1 MVDVAESTDAHIDRE
16 DLDVNVFARGLASM
30 LGVTVGATVLMFGAG
45 APPERCPDLTPTQLR
60 AAATSAAGW
69 MIENQ
74 QPDGTWLYE
83 YDRVRD
89 RAADDYNIVRH
100 AGVMSS
106 LYQAGARGIDGA
118 TASADRGLDWALDHV
133 IERNGW
139 AGVTT
144 SDTIQAGTN
153 ALLLAA
159 LVERREMTGDATYD
173 LFMAELA
180 RFLVRQVEP
189 NGALLAYYDLGPDEP
204 RAETYSI
211 YYTGEV
217 YWALGRLHR
226 VDPAAGWGAT
236 ADRMG
241 NYMATVRDDVE
252 DVWPPLADHWSGYG
266 LAETAAFP
274 ERESRE
280 PLTTEEVEF
289 VRRQG
294 GLIGQR
300 VRSISQRFGP
310 WGVAVRGTFTPRGG
324 GYGVFGEGLAGLW
337 RAAQLDD
344 RLVEE
349 RGPLGER
356 ALCISGLAVEA
367 QTDAVEAASYPD
379 PAKVEGAW
387 FIDDVTRMDDQQHAL
402 SALLFAM
409 PILEAGPFDTGHP
422 APAGWLWLLVI
433 LGTINPVRA
442 AIGVPRADTTGR
454 RGALALAG
462 GVIGSMILL
471 AVGAAT
477 GWVIDLVDTSEPA
490 MRLAAGSL
498 CLLSAGID
506 LARRPARDEAAL
518 GGFGAALMP
527 VAVPS
532 FVRPAMLLAGLSVV
546 ADHGMAFYAL
556 GLAVTVA
563 ALTALTASTA
573 TTEAERPILI
583 WIGRVLSFVAVA
595 GAVLLIADAVFDI

>member
-1 MVDVAESTDAHIDRE
+1 VSPAARRVAS
-16 DLDVNVFARGLASM
+16 L
-30 LGVTVGATVLMFGAG
+30 LGVTLGASVLMFGAG
-45 APPERCPDLTPTQLR
+45 APPERCPDLTPASLR
-60 AAATSAAGW
+60 AAATSASDW
-69 MIENQ
+69 IVDNQ

-83 YDRVRD
+83 YDRVSD
-89 RAADDYNIVRH
+89 RASDDYNIVRH

-118 TASADRGLDWALDHV
+118 TESADRGLAWALDNV
-133 IERNGW
+133 VEREDW

-144 SDTIQAGTN
+144 TNTIQAGTN
-153 ALLLAA
+153 ALVLAA
-159 LVERREMTGDATYD
+159 LVERRSATGEETYD
-173 LFMAELA
+173 VFMADLA
-180 RFLVRQVEP
+180 RFLERQVEP
-189 NGALLAYYDLGPDEP
+189 SGALLAYYDLGPDQA
-204 RAETYSI
+204 RSDTYSI
-211 YYTGEV
+211 YYTGEA

-226 VDPAAGWGAT
+226 VDPTAGWGDT

-241 NYMATVRDDVE
+241 EYMATVRDDVE

-274 ERESRE
+274 DRPQGE
-280 PLTTEEVEF
+280 PLTDEEVEF

-294 GLIGQR
+294 DLIGQR

-344 RLVEE
+344 RLVDE
-349 RGPLGER
+349 RAPLGER

-367 QTDAVEAASYPD
+367 QADREEATRYAD
-379 PAKVEGAW
+379 PGRVEGAW

-402 SALLFAM
+402 SALLFTM
-409 PILEAGPFDTGHP
+409 PILEAVPFDTGHP
-422 APAGWLWLLVI
+422 APAAWLWILVI

-442 AIGVPRADTTGR
+442 AFSMPRNGTLGR
-454 RGALALAG
+454 RTSLALLG
-462 GVIGSMILL
+462 GLLGSAVLFV
-471 AVGAAT
+471 VGAAS
-477 GWVIDLVDTSEPA
+477 GWVIDIVGTSEPA

-506 LARRPARDEAAL
+506 IGRRPTTDEPALDGLRAAI
-518 GGFGAALMP
+518 MP
-527 VAVPS
+527 VALPL
-532 FVRPAMLLAGLSVV
+532 FVRPAMLLAGFSVV
-546 ADHGMAFYAL
+546 ADHGLGVYAT
-556 GLAVTVA
+556 GLAVSVA
-563 ALTALTASTA
+563 TLTGLSALRVGADP
-573 TTEAERPILI
+573 ERPVLV